1 MPNADVTI
9 SHALAKPPVVQ
20 SWEPLR
26 HARFRR
32 LWVANLIANLG
43 NGIHAFAVAW
53 LIATISH
60 APSTAAMVQTLAYA
74 PLLLFA
80 LPAGVIADVVCR
92 PKVLFLANL
101 LMAICS
107 GGCFILVT
115 TLDLDATLV
124 PVLALTFVHGAGAA
138 LRWPAWQAYMCDLV
152 PPRELE
158 AVALLENISLNAG
171 AVGGPLV
178 ANLLFAWGG
187 GAAPFVASVFALSG
201 TLALFWAGW
210 KKGPDRKSDGWPSWP
225 AMAGGLGAAVSS
237 SRYRAILL
245 RAAGVYFVLIAFAA
259 LLPVY
264 VRDVVQR
271 GSDIYAIFCASL
283 GAGAALAAFLLPA
296 LRKRAGH
303 RCVFIAG
310 LSSFGLMMVLLPLT
324 RSITVLGIL
333 IFVAGIAWCSII
345 STMLTAAQATFP
357 AELRARALSL
367 YLLVMAAAFTLGS
380 MFWGA
385 LADREGAA
393 SSVIAAGCA
402 SIINAIFILCSKNS
416 TVRK

>member
-9 SHALAKPPVVQ
+9 SRALAKLPVVQ
-20 SWEPLR
+20 LWEPLR

-60 APSTAAMVQTLAYA
+60 APSTAAMVQTLAYP

-107 GGCFILVT
+107 GGCFILAT
-115 TLDLDATLV
+115 TLDLDVTLV
-124 PVLALTFVHGAGAA
+124 PVL
-138 LRWPAWQAYMCDLV
+138 
-152 PPRELE
+152 
-158 AVALLENISLNAG
+158 
-171 AVGGPLV
+171 
-178 ANLLFAWGG
+178 
-187 GAAPFVASVFALSG
+187 
-201 TLALFWAGW
+201 
-210 KKGPDRKSDGWPSWP
+210 
-225 AMAGGLGAAVSS
+225 
-237 SRYRAILL
+237 
-245 RAAGVYFVLIAFAA
+245 
-259 LLPVY
+259 
-264 VRDVVQR
+264 
-271 GSDIYAIFCASL
+271 
-283 GAGAALAAFLLPA
+283 
-296 LRKRAGH
+296 
-303 RCVFIAG
+303 
-310 LSSFGLMMVLLPLT
+310 
-324 RSITVLGIL
+324 
-333 IFVAGIAWCSII
+333 
-345 STMLTAAQATFP
+345 
-357 AELRARALSL
+357 
-367 YLLVMAAAFTLGS
+367 FTLGS

-402 SIINAIFILCSKNS
+402 SLVNAIFILCSKNS